1 VVARDDNMRE
11 HRTPT
16 AQIGLIICYGEKNV
30 LQSCGFK
37 WWRDVDHINEIKAG
51 KSKKF
56 DVPEYWEVRTDEAV
70 SDDELRLIIEQPPC
84 VWCRETQEYVPC
96 TLEESQANVEGF
108 DYRSPNPF
116 KTNPRST
123 RDIMRFRLQQR
134 LKRQAKIQ
142 EALGNKGHKACRMK
156 ACNGRAHKAHI
167 DPATGKPEKCPVM
180 SGLGKKGGKGG
191 TGASKARKGAK
202 NGRSKGGPKK
212 RRQTAA
218 RLKSGEIKIQTGPV
232 ETRDPFDY
240 YRKNLDK
247 GASQ

>member
-1 VVARDDNMRE
+1 
-11 HRTPT
+11 
-16 AQIGLIICYGEKNV
+16 
-30 LQSCGFK
+30 
-37 WWRDVDHINEIKAG
+37 
-51 KSKKF
+51 
-56 DVPEYWEVRTDEAV
+56 
-70 SDDELRLIIEQPPC
+70 
-84 VWCRETQEYVPC
+84 
-96 TLEESQANVEGF
+96 
-108 DYRSPNPF
+108 
-116 KTNPRST
+116 
-123 RDIMRFRLQQR
+123 
-134 LKRQAKIQ
+134 
-142 EALGNKGHKACRMK
+142 
-156 ACNGRAHKAHI
+156 
-167 DPATGKPEKCPVM
+167 M